1 MVFREVSVIEI
12 REALRAWLAGKSER
26 AVAAQA
32 GVDRKTSKRYV
43 TAAVAAGLSRDGG
56 EGQRTDELI
65 GQVVSVVR
73 PVRPDGHGQGWAE
86 LEARREQIAKWAE
99 AGVPVVKI
107 GILLARQGVV
117 AAERTLHRFA
127 AERCGAAGSK
137 VTTPVDDGPPGS
149 ELQIDF
155 GDLGLIPAGEGR
167 RRKLRA
173 LVFTAC
179 FSRHMFV
186 YLTFSMTLEEVIAGC
201 EDAWEFFSGVFRVV
215 VPDNMS
221 PVVADADAV
230 NPRLTREW
238 LEYAQARGFVT
249 DPARVRH
256 PRDKPR
262 VEAGVKFVQGNFFAG
277 ETFLDLA
284 DARSRM
290 AAWLELANA
299 RVHGS
304 TRQVPAVVFAA
315 REAPCLLPA
324 PAERYQVPY
333 WAEVKV
339 HVDYHIQVARA
350 LYSVP
355 WRHVGAR
362 ALDVDVINVSKIES
376 MLKNAT
382 ETIPAAGLAAAGSP
396 GPGRFARDAAEYA
409 TATGVRLQVV
419 DGGSAPARG
428 GRSSIPLIY
437 FIPRFSPHFFSSPER
452 KRKRR
457 DSAMTSQIPDQ
468 MPLPGSPATDGARR
482 CKQPGCGAGLPAATG
497 RGAPRVFC
505 SPACSRKWHNDSRVS
520 ASPPAAAQQAAVA
533 AGPLAGLHQLL
544 TQAAELAAGAAAQLA
559 DADPGRV
566 TATLAAADAARRQAQ
581 AETAVA
587 LARAAGAV
595 QAEQAATA
603 AMHAAQYDARAALE
617 AAADARA
624 DADAADAGA
633 QTIRDQADA
642 QITQIRQQADAAL
655 ASARDQAS
663 AAHAGRDAA
672 LAAAAQDRH
681 HADAEIGRARQ
692 AEADARAENDHVRAD
707 AARERDAAAA
717 ACAAQLHAI
726 QALADTWRARAEH
739 AEHQLDLE
747 RDHQRRLAAQPSAD
761 GDPGDGA
768 PAAPATTRPAAK
780 ATRTAGGGQH

>member
-32 GVDRKTSKRYV
+32 GVDRKTSRRYV
-43 TAAVAAGLSRDGG
+43 TAAVAAGLSRGGG
-56 EGQRTDELI
+56 EDQLTDELI

-86 LEARREQIAKWAE
+86 LEARREQIAKWVE
-99 AGVPVVKI
+99 GGVPVVKI

-117 AAERTLHRFA
+117 VAERTLHRFA
-127 AERCGAAGSK
+127 AERCGAGGSK

-149 ELQIDF
+149 ELQVDF
-155 GDLGLIPAGEGR
+155 GDLGLIPAGDGR

-179 FSRHMFV
+179 FSRYMFV
-186 YLTFSMTLEEVIAGC
+186 HLTFSMTLEEVIAGC

-221 PVVADADAV
+221 PVVASADAV

-290 AAWLELANA
+290 AEWLGTVNV
-299 RVHGS
+299 RVHGT
-304 TRQVPAVVFAA
+304 TRQVPAVVFTA

-324 PAERYQVPY
+324 PAGRYQVPY

-339 HVDYHIQVARA
+339 HVEHIQVARA

-355 WRHVGAR
+355 WRHVGARVMARADEHLVKVYLRDQLIKTHPRKHPGGRSTDVADMPPGVEGYATRTVDRMVAQAASYGPATGTYARRLLDGDAPWMMMRSACRLIGLAKRYGPPAAEAACAR

-382 ETIPAAGLAAAGSP
+382 EKAPAAAGLAAGA

-409 TATGVRLQVV
+409 TATGIRLQVV
-419 DGGSAPARG
+419 NGGSDPGG
-428 GRSSIPLIY
+428 GRS
-437 FIPRFSPHFFSSPER
+437 
-452 KRKRR
+452 
-457 DSAMTSQIPDQ
+457 
-468 MPLPGSPATDGARR
+468 
-482 CKQPGCGAGLPAATG
+482 
-497 RGAPRVFC
+497 
-505 SPACSRKWHNDSRVS
+505 
-520 ASPPAAAQQAAVA
+520 
-533 AGPLAGLHQLL
+533 
-544 TQAAELAAGAAAQLA
+544 
-559 DADPGRV
+559 
-566 TATLAAADAARRQAQ
+566 
-581 AETAVA
+581 
-587 LARAAGAV
+587 
-595 QAEQAATA
+595 
-603 AMHAAQYDARAALE
+603 
-617 AAADARA
+617 
-624 DADAADAGA
+624 
-633 QTIRDQADA
+633 
-642 QITQIRQQADAAL
+642 
-655 ASARDQAS
+655 
-663 AAHAGRDAA
+663 
-672 LAAAAQDRH
+672 
-681 HADAEIGRARQ
+681 
-692 AEADARAENDHVRAD
+692 
-707 AARERDAAAA
+707 
-717 ACAAQLHAI
+717 
-726 QALADTWRARAEH
+726 
-739 AEHQLDLE
+739 
-747 RDHQRRLAAQPSAD
+747 
-761 GDPGDGA
+761 
-768 PAAPATTRPAAK
+768 
-780 ATRTAGGGQH
+780 

>member
-12 REALRAWLAGKSER
+12 REVLRAWLAGKSER

-43 TAAVAAGLSRDGG
+43 TAAVAAGLSRAGG
-56 EGQRTDELI
+56 EEQLTDELI

-73 PVRPDGHGQGWAE
+73 PVRPDGHGRGWAE
-86 LEARREQIAKWAE
+86 LEARHEEIAAWVKGE
-99 AGVPVVKI
+99 VPVVKI

-117 AAERTLHRFA
+117 VAERTLHRFA
-127 AERCGAAGSK
+127 AERCGAGGK
-137 VTTPVDDGPPGS
+137 VTTRVDDGPPGG

-179 FSRHMFV
+179 FSRYMFV

-201 EDAWEFFSGVFRVV
+201 EDAWGFFSGVFRVV

-221 PVVADADAV
+221 PVVARADAV

-284 DARSRM
+284 DARARM
-290 AAWLELANA
+290 AAWLGVANA
-299 RVHGS
+299 RVHGT

-315 REAPCLLPA
+315 QEAPCLLPA
-324 PAERYQVPY
+324 PGERYRVPY
-333 WAEVKV
+333 WADVKV

-362 ALDVDVINVSKIES
+362 VMARADEHLVKVYLRDQLIKTHPRKQPGGRSTDAADMPPGVEGYATRTVDRMIAQAASYGPATGIYAQRLLDGDAPWMMMRSVYRLVGLARRYGPQAAEAACARALDVDVINVSKIES

-382 ETIPAAGLAAAGSP
+382 ENTPAAGLAAAGSA

-419 DGGSAPARG
+419 DGGSDPA
-428 GRSSIPLIY
+428 
-437 FIPRFSPHFFSSPER
+437 
-452 KRKRR
+452 
-457 DSAMTSQIPDQ
+457 
-468 MPLPGSPATDGARR
+468 
-482 CKQPGCGAGLPAATG
+482 G
-497 RGAPRVFC
+497 RG
-505 SPACSRKWHNDSRVS
+505 
-520 ASPPAAAQQAAVA
+520 
-533 AGPLAGLHQLL
+533 
-544 TQAAELAAGAAAQLA
+544 
-559 DADPGRV
+559 
-566 TATLAAADAARRQAQ
+566 
-581 AETAVA
+581 
-587 LARAAGAV
+587 
-595 QAEQAATA
+595 
-603 AMHAAQYDARAALE
+603 
-617 AAADARA
+617 
-624 DADAADAGA
+624 
-633 QTIRDQADA
+633 
-642 QITQIRQQADAAL
+642 
-655 ASARDQAS
+655 
-663 AAHAGRDAA
+663 
-672 LAAAAQDRH
+672 
-681 HADAEIGRARQ
+681 
-692 AEADARAENDHVRAD
+692 
-707 AARERDAAAA
+707 
-717 ACAAQLHAI
+717 
-726 QALADTWRARAEH
+726 
-739 AEHQLDLE
+739 
-747 RDHQRRLAAQPSAD
+747 
-761 GDPGDGA
+761 
-768 PAAPATTRPAAK
+768 RP
-780 ATRTAGGGQH
+780 